1 MCGFNYG
8 AGLNSRV
15 REGFWFCVKVGF
27 IFLLTVTITGIAF
40 APDVIELFRK
50 GDAEVVSIGSAAL
63 KWQFITL
70 PLGSWIIMSN
80 MMLQTIRKPVRATIL
95 SSARQGLFFI
105 PLIFI
110 LPYFLGLKGVE
121 MCQAASDMLTFFLAI
136 PLTCGVLAEMKRK
149 EAEQLQQRQS

>member
-1 MCGFNYG
+1 MRIQLWCRAVCQSAPRILVLCEGRLFLF
-8 AGLNSRV
+8 AGLCGGRYGICRGDCLHLPQGDPAV
-15 REGFWFCVKVGF
+15 VA
-27 IFLLTVTITGIAF
+27 TGA
-40 APDVIELFRK
+40 
-50 GDAEVVSIGSAAL
+50 AAL
-63 KWQFITL
+63 RWQFITY
-70 PLGSWIIMSN
+70 PLGAWIVVSN